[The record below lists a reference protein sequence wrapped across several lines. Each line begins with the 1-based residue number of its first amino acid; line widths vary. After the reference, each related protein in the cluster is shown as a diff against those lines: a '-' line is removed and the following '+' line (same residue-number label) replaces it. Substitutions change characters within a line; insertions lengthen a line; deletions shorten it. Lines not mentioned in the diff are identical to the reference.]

1 VLPLKTAVEAVI
13 EVLRPLL
20 KCWGRREMSRQPSKC
35 LMLNIIVV
43 RHDIPISEG
52 GSLASYID
60 TQNAFPS
67 VHSAAPQLPL
77 T

>member
-1 VLPLKTAVEAVI
+1 VHREDGLHSVVDNHVVVLTNTRCVATEPSVEYHSCEAC
-13 EVLRPLL
+13 PSH
-20 KCWGRREMSRQPSKC
+20 SR
-35 LMLNIIVV
+35 
-43 RHDIPISEG
+43 G

-60 TQNAFPS
+60 TQNAFLS